1 MPSPRILIKDHSAE
15 ANLFARRSF
24 IGLLAVFVM
33 MAMVLTNL
41 YYLQI
46 SRFEDYQTRANGNRI
61 KVLPVAPNRGLIYDR
76 NGILLAENR
85 PVFSLQVIPE
95 EIKNLK
101 LTINELSVLL
111 DIDDEDVSDFYQDLK
126 GTRRFKPVNLV
137 NRLEPVEVAL
147 FSAKQHKYPGVSVE
161 ARLARY
167 YPYASALTHVLGYVA
182 KINKKDLQKLSEAG
196 FEANYAATYD
206 IGRRGI
212 EKYHEEVLHGKV
224 GFQEVEVNNRG
235 RIIRVLDF
243 TPPVPGQDIVLNID
257 MNLQL
262 EAEKAF
268 AGKKGSVVA
277 IDPRDGGVLA
287 LYSSPSYD
295 PNLFVHGISSKNYK
309 KLLTSERP
317 LFNRATQG
325 QYPPASTVK
334 PLLALTGLEEKV
346 ITPEHRIYDEGKYYL
361 KNVERVWRDHNPWG
375 HGWVDVTKAIE
386 VSCDIFFYDM
396 AYKLGIDRISESMV
410 QFGFGDYTGI
420 DLHEEAD
427 GIMPSRGIVKALFN
441 RPWYIGDTIN
451 IGIGQSYWTATPV
464 QLAQSITNLV
474 NKGRRIIPQII
485 RGTKQKDTVIIQAIK
500 ERRPIAIKN
509 ERNWDIVLDA
519 MYGTVNRKGSARNA
533 FRGAHYISAGK
544 TGTAQLVSIAQDEKY
559 DASKLSKKNHD
570 NAMYVGYA
578 PYDKPQISL
587 SVVLENAGHGGA
599 EAAPIARKMMDNY
612 FKDQTFPEHKVI
624 EYLGQDQELEEKIDL
639 TQAESSSANT
649 EQSGTEP

>member
-1 MPSPRILIKDHSAE
+1 LSSPRILIKDHSAE
-15 ANLFARRSF
+15 ANLFARRTF
-24 IGLLAVFVM
+24 IGLLVVFVM
-33 MAMVLTNL
+33 IGMVLTNL

-46 SRFEDYQTRANGNRI
+46 SRFEDYQTRADGNRI

-95 EIKNLK
+95 EIDELE
-101 LTINELSVLL
+101 LTIHTLSVLL
-111 DIDDEDVSDFYQDLK
+111 NIDKEDVSDFYRDLK
-126 GTRRFKPVNLV
+126 GTRRFKPVDLI
-137 NRLEPVEVAL
+137 NRLTPKEVAL
-147 FSAKQHKYPGVSVE
+147 FSAQQHKYPGVSVE

-167 YPYASALTHVLGYVA
+167 YPYASALTHVIGYVA

-206 IGRRGI
+206 IGKRGI
-212 EKYHEEVLHGKV
+212 EKYHEERLHGKV
-224 GFQEVEVNNRG
+224 GFQEVEVNNQG
-235 RIIRVLDF
+235 RIIRILDF
-243 TPPVPGQDIVLNID
+243 NPPAPGQDIVLNID

-262 EAEKAF
+262 EAEEAF
-268 AGKKGSVVA
+268 AGNKGSVVA

-346 ITPEHRIYDEGKYYL
+346 ITPESRIYDVGKYHL

-386 VSCDIFFYDM
+386 VSCDIFFYDL
-396 AYKLGIDRISESMV
+396 AYKLGIDRISESMYE
-410 QFGFGDYTGI
+410 FGFGDYTGI

-427 GIMPSRGIVKALFN
+427 GIMPNRGIVKALFN

-464 QLAQSITNLV
+464 QLTQSITTLV

-485 RGTKQKDTVIIQAIK
+485 RGNMQKDTVVVQAIK
-500 ERRPIAIKN
+500 ERRPIAIKD
-509 ERNWDIVLDA
+509 EHNWDIVLDA
-519 MYGTVNRKGSARNA
+519 MYGTVNRKGSARAA
-533 FRGAHYISAGK
+533 FKGAHYISAGK

-578 PYDKPQISL
+578 PFDKPQIAL
-587 SVVLENAGHGGA
+587 TVVLENAGHGGA
-599 EAAPIARKMMDNY
+599 EAAPIARKMLDNY

-624 EYLGQDQELEEKIDL
+624 EYLGQEQEELAL
-639 TQAESSSANT
+639 TQT
-649 EQSGTEP
+649 ELKPVVAQP

>member
-1 MPSPRILIKDHSAE
+1 MRSPRILIKDHSAE
-15 ANLFARRSF
+15 ANLFARRTF
-24 IGLLAVFVM
+24 IGLLVVFFMV
-33 MAMVLTNL
+33 AMVLTNL

-61 KVLPVAPNRGLIYDR
+61 KLLPVAPNRGLIYDR

-95 EIKNLK
+95 EIEDLESTVNQ
-101 LTINELSVLL
+101 LSALL
-111 DIDDEDVSDFYQDLK
+111 DIDDEDVSDFYRDLK
-126 GTRRFKPVNLV
+126 GTRRFKPLNLI
-137 NRLEPVEVAL
+137 NRLEPKEVAL
-147 FSAKQHKYPGVSVE
+147 FSAKQHNYQGVSVE

-167 YPYASALTHVLGYVA
+167 YPYGSALTHVLGYVA
-182 KINKKDLQKLSEAG
+182 KINRKDLQKLSEAG

-212 EKYHEEVLHGKV
+212 EKYHEEILHGKV

-235 RIIRVLDF
+235 RIIRTLDF
-243 TPPVPGQDIVLNID
+243 NPPTPGQDVVLNID
-257 MNLQL
+257 MKLQM

-346 ITPEHRIYDEGKYYL
+346 ITPEYQIFDEGKYQL

-375 HGWVDVTKAIE
+375 HQWVNVTKAIE
-386 VSCDIFFYDM
+386 VSCDIYFYDL
-396 AYKLGIDRISESMV
+396 AYKLGIDRISESMYE
-410 QFGFGDYTGI
+410 FGFGDYTGI

-464 QLAQSITNLV
+464 QLTQSITTLV

-485 RGTKQKDTVIIQAIK
+485 RGTKQKNTVVIQAIK
-500 ERRPIAIKN
+500 ERRPIAMKD
-509 ERNWDIVLDA
+509 EHNWDIILDA

-544 TGTAQLVSIAQDEKY
+544 TGTAQLVSIAQDEMY

-578 PYDKPQISL
+578 PYDKPQIAL

-612 FKDQTFPEHKVI
+612 FKDQTFPQHKVI
-624 EYLGQDQELEEKIDL
+624 ESLSQELGELEL
-639 TQAESSSANT
+639 TQVELKPAVSAQART
-649 EQSGTEP
+649 QP

>member
-1 MPSPRILIKDHSAE
+1 MI
-15 ANLFARRSF
+15 
-24 IGLLAVFVM
+24 
-33 MAMVLTNL
+33 AMVLTNL
-41 YYLQI
+41 FYLQV
-46 SRFEDYQTRANGNRI
+46 SRFEDYQTRADGNRI

-95 EIKNLK
+95 EIEELE
-101 LTINELSVLL
+101 LTINELSTLL
-111 DIDDEDVSDFYQDLK
+111 NIDQEDVNDFYRDLK
-126 GTRRFKPVNLV
+126 GTRRFKPVNLI
-137 NRLEPVEVAL
+137 NRLDPKEVAL
-147 FSAKQHKYPGVSVE
+147 FSAQQHKYPGVSVE

-167 YPYASALTHVLGYVA
+167 YPYGSALTHVIGYVA

-206 IGRRGI
+206 IGKRGI
-212 EKYHEEVLHGKV
+212 EKYHEEKLHGKV
-224 GFQEVEVNNRG
+224 GFQEVEVNNQG
-235 RIIRVLDF
+235 RIIRILDF
-243 TPPVPGQDIVLNID
+243 NPPAPGQDIVLNID

-295 PNLFVHGISSKNYK
+295 PNMFVHGISSKNYK

-325 QYPPASTVK
+325 QYPPASTIK
-334 PLLALTGLEEKV
+334 PFLALTGLEEKV
-346 ITPEHRIYDEGKYYL
+346 ITPESRIHDLGKYQL
-361 KNVERVWRDHNPWG
+361 KNVEYVWRDHNPWG
-375 HGWVDVTKAIE
+375 HGWVDVTKAIQ
-386 VSCDIFFYDM
+386 VSCDIFFYDL
-396 AYKLGIDRISESMV
+396 AYKLGIDRISESMFE
-410 QFGFGDYTGI
+410 FGFGDYTGI

-441 RPWYIGDTIN
+441 KPWYIGDTIN
-451 IGIGQSYWTATPV
+451 VGIGQSYWTATPV
-464 QLAQSITNLV
+464 QLTQAISNLV
-474 NKGRRIIPQII
+474 NKGKRIIPQII
-485 RGTKQKDTVIIQAIK
+485 RGNMQKNTVVLQGIK
-500 ERRPIAIKN
+500 ERRPIAIKD
-509 ERNWDIVLDA
+509 EHNWDIVLDA
-519 MYGTVNRKGSARNA
+519 MYGTVNRKGSARTA
-533 FRGAHYISAGK
+533 FRGANYISAGK

-559 DASKLSKKNHD
+559 DAEKLSKENRD

-578 PYDKPQISL
+578 PYDKPQITI

-599 EAAPIARKMMDNY
+599 VAAPIARKMMDNY

-624 EYLGQDQELEEKIDL
+624 EFLGQEEREL
-639 TQAESSSANT
+639 TQSEHKPVVSA
-649 EQSGTEP
+649 QPGTQL

>member
-1 MPSPRILIKDHSAE
+1 MPSPRILIKDHTAE
-15 ANLFARRSF
+15 ANLFARRTV
-24 IGLLAVFVM
+24 IGLLVVFVM
-33 MAMVLTNL
+33 IGMVLSNL

-61 KVLPVAPNRGLIYDR
+61 KILPVAPNRGLIYDR
-76 NGILLAENR
+76 NGLLLAENR

-95 EIKNLK
+95 EIEDLA
-101 LTINELSVLL
+101 LTITELGKLL
-111 DIDDEDVSDFYQDLK
+111 EIDEEQVNDFYKDIK
-126 GTRRFKPVNLV
+126 GTRRFKPVNLI
-137 NRLEPVEVAL
+137 NRLNPDEVAL
-147 FSAKQHKYPGVSVE
+147 FSAKQHKYPGVSIK

-167 YPYASALTHVLGYVA
+167 YPYGSALTHVIGYVA

-206 IGRRGI
+206 IGKRGI
-212 EKYHEEVLHGKV
+212 EKYHEELLHGKV
-224 GFQEVEVNNRG
+224 GFQEVEVNNQG
-235 RIIRVLDF
+235 RIIRTLDF
-243 TPPVPGQDIVLNID
+243 SPPTPGQDIVLNID

-268 AGKKGSVVA
+268 AGERGSVVA

-309 KLLTSERP
+309 KLLTSDRP

-334 PLLALTGLEEKV
+334 PLLALAGLEEKV
-346 ITPEHRIYDEGKYYL
+346 ITPDSKLYDIGKYKL
-361 KNVERVWRDHNPWG
+361 KNVTRIWRDHNPYG
-375 HGWVDVTKAIE
+375 HGWVNVTKAIE
-386 VSCDIFFYDM
+386 VSCDIYFYDM
-396 AYKLGIDRISESMV
+396 AYKLGIDRISEGMYE
-410 QFGFGDYTGI
+410 FGFGDYTGI

-451 IGIGQSYWTATPV
+451 IGIGQSYWTATPL
-464 QLAQSITNLV
+464 QLSQSIATLV

-485 RGTKQKDTVIIQAIK
+485 RGNMQNEAIKLQELK
-500 ERRPIAIKN
+500 ERRPIDIVD
-509 ERNWDIVLDA
+509 EHNWDVVLDA
-519 MYGTVNRKGSARNA
+519 MYGTVNRKGTAQKA
-533 FRGAHYISAGK
+533 FKGAHYISSGK

-578 PYDKPQISL
+578 PFDKPQIAL
-587 SVVLENAGHGGA
+587 TVVLENAGHGGA
-599 EAAPIARKMMDNY
+599 EAAPIARQMMDNY
-612 FKDQTFPEHKVI
+612 FKDQTFPEHQVI
-624 EYLGQDQELEEKIDL
+624 DYAIDPQSKETVEE
-639 TQAESSSANT
+639 QH
-649 EQSGTEP
+649 

>member
-1 MPSPRILIKDHSAE
+1 LPSPRNLIKNHSAE
-15 ANLFARRSF
+15 ANLFARRTF
-24 IGLLAVFVM
+24 IGLLVVFVM
-33 MAMVLTNL
+33 IAMVLTNL
-41 YYLQI
+41 FYLQV
-46 SRFEDYQTRANGNRI
+46 SRFEDYQTRADGNRI

-95 EIKNLK
+95 EIEELE
-101 LTINELSVLL
+101 LTINELSTLL
-111 DIDDEDVSDFYQDLK
+111 NIDQEDVNDFYRDLK
-126 GTRRFKPVNLV
+126 GTRRFKPVNLI
-137 NRLEPVEVAL
+137 NRLDPKEVAL
-147 FSAKQHKYPGVSVE
+147 FSAQQHKYPGVSVE

-167 YPYASALTHVLGYVA
+167 YPYGSALTHVIGYVA

-206 IGRRGI
+206 IGKRGI
-212 EKYHEEVLHGKV
+212 EKYHEEKLHGKV
-224 GFQEVEVNNRG
+224 GFQEVEVNNQG
-235 RIIRVLDF
+235 RIIRILDF
-243 TPPVPGQDIVLNID
+243 NPPAPGQDIVLNID

-295 PNLFVHGISSKNYK
+295 PNMFVHGISSKNYK

-325 QYPPASTVK
+325 QYPPASTIK
-334 PLLALTGLEEKV
+334 PFLALTGLEEKV
-346 ITPEHRIYDEGKYYL
+346 ITPESRIHDLGKYQL
-361 KNVERVWRDHNPWG
+361 KNVEYVWRDHNPWG
-375 HGWVDVTKAIE
+375 HGWVDVTKAIQ
-386 VSCDIFFYDM
+386 VSCDIFFYDL
-396 AYKLGIDRISESMV
+396 AYKLGIDRISESMFE
-410 QFGFGDYTGI
+410 FGFGDYTGI

-451 IGIGQSYWTATPV
+451 VGIGQSYWTATPV
-464 QLAQSITNLV
+464 QLTQAISNLV
-474 NKGRRIIPQII
+474 NKGKRIIPQII
-485 RGTKQKDTVIIQAIK
+485 RGNMQKNTVVLQGIK
-500 ERRPIAIKN
+500 ERRPIAIKD
-509 ERNWDIVLDA
+509 EHNWDIVLDA
-519 MYGTVNRKGSARNA
+519 MYGTVNRKGSARTA
-533 FRGAHYISAGK
+533 FRGANYISAGK

-559 DASKLSKKNHD
+559 DAEKLSKENRD

-578 PYDKPQISL
+578 PYDKPQITI

-599 EAAPIARKMMDNY
+599 VAAPIARKMMDNY
-612 FKDQTFPEHKVI
+612 CNAQTFPEHKVI
-624 EYLGQDQELEEKIDL
+624 EFLGQEEREL
-639 TQAESSSANT
+639 TQSEHKPVVSA
-649 EQSGTEP
+649 QPGTQL